1 VLVPS
6 HEVHTA
12 EIGLQAN
19 TIVNANAMV
28 QSTEMK
34 MNIQMNFRV
43 LSEGK
48 MRRKKNK
55 NASLVSPQ
63 QKKYDI

>member
-1 VLVPS
+1 VPS

-19 TIVNANAMV
+19 IIVNANAMV

-43 LSEGK
+43 FSEGK